1 MDGTKFSP
9 AFADELRRLARSGRT
24 LVQIGEVFGVSRYAV
39 RRWMNKLAIEMA
51 AKKRAAPPTPEARKE
66 KERKAEKRREV
77 KARLTPKPPKFNLD
91 QDAVDKAIEDAAN
104 NS

>member
-51 AKKRAAPPTPEARKE
+51 AKKRATPATPEERKQKE
-66 KERKAEKRREV
+66 KLRNAYPRGPIDRYAPKLIPMDFNGRR
-77 KARLTPKPPKFNLD
+77 F
-91 QDAVDKAIEDAAN
+91 EDIKLR
-104 NS
+104 SGS